1 MTERIKTLLQILKSD
16 SYKENRKAHTI
27 VLTPEE
33 EALPP
38 FLQDAALLKKMLELE
53 DPFFLPGDR
62 IGFHRVN
69 TSYLMCTA
77 PSGKRIPSWSA
88 GNIVPDYETVLH
100 EGFEAIRTRIL
111 SYETTP
117 FRQAAVVCLD
127 TVLEFADRYAQKAKE
142 SGDPELYAS
151 LCRVPRK
158 GATTLLEACVLMKF
172 IIFTLRC
179 NRNDHLT
186 LGRFDKY
193 MRPFYEAD
201 LKAGKTREELLEVI
215 QEFFL
220 SLNFDTDLYHGVQ
233 KGDNGQSLVLGGN
246 GSFDDFSR
254 LCMEA
259 ALELNVIDPKINL
272 RVDKN
277 TPDSLY
283 EFGTLMTKQGMG
295 FPQYSNDDVV
305 IPGLIKL
312 GYAPEDAADYA
323 VAACWEFIIPG
334 KGMDVPNLRTMNF
347 PKVVNQT
354 LYDHLETCDSF
365 DLLLQ
370 HLDRAIEAEC
380 QDLMEK
386 CNEMVL
392 VKTDKRFHYSPY
404 LSVFMVGC
412 IESGKDISEYGA
424 IYNNLGVHGAGI
436 ASAADALAA
445 VREVIFEKKEYTPR
459 QLLDALN
466 ADFEGCGEL
475 RNRLLS
481 CPKMGN
487 GNSCVDTLG
496 YRLMD
501 AFSKYFNG
509 KPTVIGTTF
518 RAGTG
523 SAQGYWFH
531 AKDLGATADGRH
543 ANQPFGCSFSPSLE
557 ARLSGPLSCI
567 RSFTG
572 HDLTNIMNGGPLTLE
587 LHDTVFRNE
596 EGIKK
601 VAQLVKA
608 FVLLGGHQLQLNSV
622 NREILLDAMEH
633 PENHKNLIVR
643 VWGWSGYFIELDKP
657 FREHIIKRTEF
668 TV

>member
-16 SYKENRKAHTI
+16 SYKANRKANEI
-27 VLTPEE
+27 VLTAEE
-33 EALPP
+33 ESLHPY
-38 FLQDAALLKKMLELE
+38 LQDAALLKKMLELE

-88 GNIVPDYETVLH
+88 GNIVPDYETVLR
-100 EGFEAIRTRIL
+100 EGIEGIRARIL
-111 SYETTP
+111 SFEPTP
-117 FRQAAVVCLD
+117 FREAAVVCLN
-127 TVLEFADRYAQKAKE
+127 TVLAFADRYAEKARE
-142 SGDPELYAS
+142 AGDPELYAS

-172 IIFTLRC
+172 VIFTLRC

-193 MRPFYEAD
+193 MRPYYEAD
-201 LKAGKTREELLEVI
+201 RKAGKTREELLEVI

-295 FPQYSNDDVV
+295 FPQYSNDEVV

-347 PKVVNQT
+347 PAVVNRT
-354 LYDHLETCDSF
+354 IHKNLEQCETF
-365 DLLLQ
+365 EQLLQ
-370 HLDRAIEAEC
+370 HVDRELEVEC

-392 VKTDKRFHYSPY
+392 AKTDKRFHYSPY

-445 VREVIFEKKEYTPR
+445 VR
-459 QLLDALN
+459 
-466 ADFEGCGEL
+466 
-475 RNRLLS
+475 
-481 CPKMGN
+481 
-487 GNSCVDTLG
+487 
-496 YRLMD
+496 
-501 AFSKYFNG
+501 
-509 KPTVIGTTF
+509 
-518 RAGTG
+518 
-523 SAQGYWFH
+523 
-531 AKDLGATADGRH
+531 
-543 ANQPFGCSFSPSLE
+543 
-557 ARLSGPLSCI
+557 
-567 RSFTG
+567 
-572 HDLTNIMNGGPLTLE
+572 
-587 LHDTVFRNE
+587 
-596 EGIKK
+596 
-601 VAQLVKA
+601 
-608 FVLLGGHQLQLNSV
+608 
-622 NREILLDAMEH
+622 
-633 PENHKNLIVR
+633 
-643 VWGWSGYFIELDKP
+643 
-657 FREHIIKRTEF
+657 
-668 TV
+668 